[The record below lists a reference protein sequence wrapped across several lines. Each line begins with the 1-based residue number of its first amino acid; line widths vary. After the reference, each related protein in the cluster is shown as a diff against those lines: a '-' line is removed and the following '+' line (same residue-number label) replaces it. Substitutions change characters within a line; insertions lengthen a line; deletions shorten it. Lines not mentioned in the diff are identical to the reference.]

1 MPILMKPT
9 LYQERKA
16 VFVPKEVTSSSLSI
30 RLPSSSPMSNVGSVF
45 EGEVKRLV
53 FTRLDMGVCEKR
65 KIKDAESL

>member
-1 MPILMKPT
+1 MPIPMKPT
-9 LYQERKA
+9 LYQGHKA

-65 KIKDAESL
+65 KIEDAESL